1 MRSGPSGGRDVSGA
15 WRRALW
21 LVLALSLVP
30 AAFLVARR
38 VASEGGRVEVAIV
51 MDEQALADQAALLG
65 LTSLELGRRYQAL
78 GLTGIA
84 LYEDNIESL
93 VNKGYAAAMLGS
105 ELRSQAAARG
115 EAPPPIP
122 ADSTVVTPLLPGAL
136 DALIAKNTPDARP
149 FEHAGR
155 TWYLWLGD
163 VRQTL
168 PAGPDRA
175 ELELWQAAGFDIA
188 YRPRNAPYRLL
199 DPGADF
205 PEQARYLV
213 YAGTQVAGHPFGPD
227 EDGAQPVIDASQEFL
242 TAIIEGTPQDG
253 MSRVSGRVPTVRLLS
268 FNQDY
273 VDRRL
278 RPADIVDKYLLAV
291 SERNVRLLYLR
302 PWTTTELGDPVANTE
317 AMVSGLVGALEAEG
331 YRVGPLTTLDTTF
344 ETNRALRTLSAVGVL
359 AGLAL
364 LALAMPAPWGWLAS
378 LAVLALGVL
387 AAGLDWGALALA
399 AALVFPVLGL
409 LLWQRRVLD
418 LLPATLLSLAG
429 AALLVAVGSERATV
443 LAIQPFAGVGAT
455 LVVPPALFFAAC
467 ALRQRPLKHWVR
479 ATWDA
484 PVKVWHVAIASVA
497 VAAIAL
503 VLLRRGNDPVIGVS
517 QLELTFRQLLG
528 QYFARP
534 RFKEL
539 IGHPMAVLG
548 LGMAAWPAWLRWVL
562 LTGGVVAQASVLNS
576 FSHFHTPVL
585 VSLERTV
592 VALAIGLVVGLVAL
606 VVARWLT
613 RRVAAWL
620 DAPDGPAPASTLRP
634 VAGPGAGDAAAG
646 PDSRGSALGSDARDE
661 AVGRT

>member
-1 MRSGPSGGRDVSGA
+1 MRRV
-15 WRRALW
+15 LW
-21 LVLALSLVP
+21 FVVLLSLVP
-30 AAFLVARR
+30 AALLVARR
-38 VASEGGRVEVAIV
+38 IAAEGTRVDVAVV

-65 LTSLELGRRYQAL
+65 ISSFELAQRYRDL
-78 GLTGIA
+78 GLPGIA
-84 LYEDNIESL
+84 VYEDNIESL
-93 VNKGYAAAMLGS
+93 ANKGYVAVLMGY
-105 ELRSQAAARG
+105 ELRSQAVARG
-115 EAPPPIP
+115 EEPPAVP
-122 ADSTVVTPLLPGAL
+122 ADSTVVTALVPGAV
-136 DALIAKNTPDARP
+136 DALIAKNVPDAAP
-149 FEHAGR
+149 FEYAGR
-155 TWYLWLGD
+155 TWYWWPGD

-168 PAGPDRA
+168 PAGPDAA
-175 ELELWQAAGFDIA
+175 ELERWQAAGFDIA

-213 YAGTQVAGHPFGPD
+213 YAGTQVAGHPFGNE

-253 MSRVSGRVPTVRLLS
+253 MGRISSQVPTVRLLS

-273 VDRRL
+273 VNRRL
-278 RPADIVDKYLLAV
+278 RPADIVDKYMLAV

-317 AMVSGLVGALEAEG
+317 AMITGLVEALRSEG
-331 YRVGPLTTLDTTF
+331 YEPGPLTTLDTTF
-344 ETNRALRTLSAVGVL
+344 ETNRLLRTLAAVGVL

-364 LALAMPAPWGWLAS
+364 LALSMPAPWGWLAA

-387 AAGLDWGALALA
+387 AAGPDWGALALT

-409 LLWQRRVLD
+409 LLWQKRVLD
-418 LLPATLLSLAG
+418 LLPATLVSLAG

-467 ALRQRPLKHWVR
+467 ALRQRPLRDWVR
-479 ATWDA
+479 DSWDA
-484 PVKVWHVAIASVA
+484 SLKVWHLAIGLVA

-517 QLELTFRQLLG
+517 QLEMSFRALLG
-528 QYFARP
+528 EYFARP

-548 LGMAAWPAWLRWVL
+548 LGMSSWPAWLRWLL

-576 FSHFHTPVL
+576 FSHYHTPVL
-585 VSLERTV
+585 VSLERTLA
-592 VALAIGLVVGLVAL
+592 ALAIGLVVGLVAL
-606 VVARWLT
+606 VVARWVT
-613 RRVAAWL
+613 AWL
-620 DAPDGPAPASTLRP
+620 RRWLGAAPAKGR
-634 VAGPGAGDAAAG
+634 AG
-646 PDSRGSALGSDARDE
+646 
-661 AVGRT
+661 

>member
-1 MRSGPSGGRDVSGA
+1 MRRV
-15 WRRALW
+15 LW
-21 LVLALSLVP
+21 FVVLLSLVP
-30 AAFLVARR
+30 AALLVARR
-38 VASEGGRVEVAIV
+38 IAAEGTRVDVAVV

-65 LTSLELGRRYQAL
+65 ISSFELAQRYRDL
-78 GLTGIA
+78 GLPGIA
-84 LYEDNIESL
+84 VYEDNIESL
-93 VNKGYAAAMLGS
+93 ANKGYVAVLMGY
-105 ELRSQAAARG
+105 ELRSQAVARG
-115 EAPPPIP
+115 EEPPAVP
-122 ADSTVVTPLLPGAL
+122 ADSTVVTALVPGAV
-136 DALIAKNTPDARP
+136 DALIAKNVPDAAP
-149 FEHAGR
+149 FEYAGR
-155 TWYLWLGD
+155 TWYWWPGD

-168 PAGPDRA
+168 PAGPDAA
-175 ELELWQAAGFDIA
+175 ELERWQAAGFDIA

-213 YAGTQVAGHPFGPD
+213 YAGTQVAGHPFGNE

-253 MSRVSGRVPTVRLLS
+253 MGRISSQVPTVRLLS

-273 VDRRL
+273 VNRRL
-278 RPADIVDKYLLAV
+278 RPADIVDKYMLAV

-317 AMVSGLVGALEAEG
+317 AMITGLVEALRSEG
-331 YRVGPLTTLDTTF
+331 YEPGPLTTLDTTF
-344 ETNRALRTLSAVGVL
+344 ETNRLLRTLSAVGVL

-364 LALAMPAPWGWLAS
+364 LALSMPAPWGWLAA

-387 AAGLDWGALALA
+387 AAGPDWGALALT

-409 LLWQRRVLD
+409 LLWQKRVLD
-418 LLPATLLSLAG
+418 LLPATLVSLAG

-467 ALRQRPLKHWVR
+467 ALRQRPLRDWVR
-479 ATWDA
+479 DSWDA
-484 PVKVWHVAIASVA
+484 SLKVWHLAIGLVA

-517 QLELTFRQLLG
+517 QLEMSFRALLG
-528 QYFARP
+528 EYFARP

-548 LGMAAWPAWLRWVL
+548 LGMSSWPAWLRWLL

-576 FSHFHTPVL
+576 FSHYHTPVL
-585 VSLERTV
+585 VSLERTLA
-592 VALAIGLVVGLVAL
+592 ALAIGLVVGLVAL
-606 VVARWLT
+606 VVARWVT
-613 RRVAAWL
+613 AWL
-620 DAPDGPAPASTLRP
+620 RRWLGAAPAKGR
-634 VAGPGAGDAAAG
+634 AG
-646 PDSRGSALGSDARDE
+646 
-661 AVGRT
+661 

>member
-1 MRSGPSGGRDVSGA
+1 MRRV
-15 WRRALW
+15 LW
-21 LVLALSLVP
+21 FVVLLSLVP
-30 AAFLVARR
+30 AALLVARR
-38 VASEGGRVEVAIV
+38 IAAEGTRVDVAVV

-65 LTSLELGRRYQAL
+65 ISSFELAQRYRDL
-78 GLTGIA
+78 GLPGIA
-84 LYEDNIESL
+84 VYEDNIESL
-93 VNKGYAAAMLGS
+93 ANKGYVAVLMGY
-105 ELRSQAAARG
+105 ELRSQAVARG
-115 EAPPPIP
+115 EEPPAVP
-122 ADSTVVTPLLPGAL
+122 ADSTVVTALVPGAV
-136 DALIAKNTPDARP
+136 DALIAKNVPDAAP
-149 FEHAGR
+149 FEYAGR
-155 TWYLWLGD
+155 TWYWWPGD

-168 PAGPDRA
+168 PAGPDAA
-175 ELELWQAAGFDIA
+175 ELERWQAAGFDIA

-213 YAGTQVAGHPFGPD
+213 YAGTQVAGHPFGNE

-253 MSRVSGRVPTVRLLS
+253 MGRISSQVPTVRLLS

-273 VDRRL
+273 VNRRL
-278 RPADIVDKYLLAV
+278 RPADIVDKYMLAV

-317 AMVSGLVGALEAEG
+317 AMITGLVEALRSEG
-331 YRVGPLTTLDTTF
+331 YEPGPLTTLDTTF
-344 ETNRALRTLSAVGVL
+344 ETNRLLRTLSAVGVL

-364 LALAMPAPWGWLAS
+364 LALSMPAPWGWLAA

-387 AAGLDWGALALA
+387 AAGPDWGALALT

-409 LLWQRRVLD
+409 LLWQKRVLD
-418 LLPATLLSLAG
+418 LLPATLVSLAG

-467 ALRQRPLKHWVR
+467 ALRQRPLRDWVR
-479 ATWDA
+479 DSWDA
-484 PVKVWHVAIASVA
+484 SLKVWHLAIGLVA
-497 VAAIAL
+497 VAAITL

-517 QLELTFRQLLG
+517 QLEMSFRALLG
-528 QYFARP
+528 EYFARP

-548 LGMAAWPAWLRWVL
+548 LGMSSWPAWLRWLL

-576 FSHFHTPVL
+576 FSHYHTPVL
-585 VSLERTV
+585 VSLERTLA
-592 VALAIGLVVGLVAL
+592 ALAIGLVVGLVAL
-606 VVARWLT
+606 VVARWVT
-613 RRVAAWL
+613 AWL
-620 DAPDGPAPASTLRP
+620 RRWLGAAPAKGR
-634 VAGPGAGDAAAG
+634 AG
-646 PDSRGSALGSDARDE
+646 
-661 AVGRT
+661 

>member
-1 MRSGPSGGRDVSGA
+1 MTPA
-15 WRRALW
+15 TLRRALW
-21 LVLALSLVP
+21 AVLALSLVP
-30 AAFLVARR
+30 AFALVARR
-38 VASEGGRVEVAIV
+38 VASEGGRVEVAMV
-51 MDEQALADQAALLG
+51 MDEQALADQGALIG
-65 LTSLELGRRYQAL
+65 VSSFELAQRYRDL

-84 LYEDNIESL
+84 LYEDNLESL
-93 VNKGYAAAMLGS
+93 ANKGYVAVLMGY

-115 EAPPPIP
+115 EEPPPVP
-122 ADSTVVTPLLPGAL
+122 ADATVVAALVPGAL
-136 DALIAKNTPDARP
+136 DGLIAKNVPDAAP
-149 FEHAGR
+149 FEYAGR
-155 TWYLWLGD
+155 TWYWWPGD

-168 PAGPDRA
+168 PAGPDLA
-175 ELELWQAAGFDIA
+175 ELERWEAAGFDIA

-205 PEQARYLV
+205 PSQARYLV

-227 EDGAQPVIDASQEFL
+227 EDGARPVVEASQEFL

-253 MSRVSGRVPTVRLLS
+253 MGRVSGQVPTVRLLS

-273 VDRRL
+273 VNRRL
-278 RPADIVDKYLLAV
+278 RPADIVDKYMLAV

-302 PWTTTELGDPVANTE
+302 PWTTTELGDPIENTE
-317 AMVSGLVGALEAEG
+317 AMVRGLTGALAAEG
-331 YRVGPLTTLDTTF
+331 YRAGPLTTLDTAF
-344 ETNRALRTLSAVGVL
+344 ETNRVLRTLAALGVV
-359 AGLAL
+359 AGLVL
-364 LALAMPAPWGWLAS
+364 LALVVPAPWGWLA
-378 LAVLALGVL
+378 AAGVLALGVL

-418 LLPATLLSLAG
+418 LLPATLVSLAG

-467 ALRQRPLKHWVR
+467 ALRRRPLKHWVR
-479 ATWDA
+479 ESWDA
-484 PVKVWHVAIASVA
+484 SVKVWHVAIAAVA
-497 VAAIAL
+497 LAAIAL

-517 QLELTFRQLLG
+517 QLELSFRALLG
-528 QYFARP
+528 EYFARP

-548 LGMAAWPAWLRWVL
+548 LGMAAWPAWLRWLL

-613 RRVAAWL
+613 RGLSAWL
-620 DAPDGPAPASTLRP
+620 AAPDEAPAARAGTGGPAPRGAATP
-634 VAGPGAGDAAAG
+634 GGAEGP
-646 PDSRGSALGSDARDE
+646 LG
-661 AVGRT
+661 

>member
-1 MRSGPSGGRDVSGA
+1 MRRV
-15 WRRALW
+15 LW
-21 LVLALSLVP
+21 FLVLLSLVP
-30 AAFLVARR
+30 AALLVARR
-38 VASEGGRVEVAIV
+38 IAAEGTRVDVAVV

-65 LTSLELGRRYQAL
+65 ISSFELAQRYRDL
-78 GLTGIA
+78 GLPGIA
-84 LYEDNIESL
+84 VYEDNIESL
-93 VNKGYAAAMLGS
+93 ANKGYVAVLMGY
-105 ELRSQAAARG
+105 ELRSQAVARG
-115 EAPPPIP
+115 EEPPAVP
-122 ADSTVVTPLLPGAL
+122 ADSTVVTALVPGAV
-136 DALIAKNTPDARP
+136 DALIAKNVPDAAP
-149 FEHAGR
+149 FEYAGR
-155 TWYLWLGD
+155 TWYWWPGD

-168 PAGPDRA
+168 PAGPDAA
-175 ELELWQAAGFDIA
+175 ELERWQAAGFDIA

-213 YAGTQVAGHPFGPD
+213 YAGTQVAGHPFGNE

-253 MSRVSGRVPTVRLLS
+253 MGRISSQVPTVRLLS

-273 VDRRL
+273 VNRRL
-278 RPADIVDKYLLAV
+278 RPADIVDKYMLAV

-317 AMVSGLVGALEAEG
+317 AMITGLVEALRSEG
-331 YRVGPLTTLDTTF
+331 YEPGPLTTLDTTF
-344 ETNRALRTLSAVGVL
+344 ETNRLLRTLSAVGVL

-364 LALAMPAPWGWLAS
+364 LALSMPAPWGWLAA

-387 AAGLDWGALALA
+387 AAGPDWGALALT

-409 LLWQRRVLD
+409 LLWQKRVLD
-418 LLPATLLSLAG
+418 LLPATLVSLAG

-467 ALRQRPLKHWVR
+467 ALRQRPLRDWVR
-479 ATWDA
+479 DSWDA
-484 PVKVWHVAIASVA
+484 SLKVWHLAIGLVA

-517 QLELTFRQLLG
+517 QLEMSFRALLG
-528 QYFARP
+528 EYFARP

-548 LGMAAWPAWLRWVL
+548 LGMSSWPAWLRWLL

-576 FSHFHTPVL
+576 FSHYHTPVL
-585 VSLERTV
+585 VSLERTLA
-592 VALAIGLVVGLVAL
+592 ALAIGLVVGLVAL
-606 VVARWLT
+606 VVARWVT
-613 RRVAAWL
+613 AWL
-620 DAPDGPAPASTLRP
+620 RRWLGAAPAKGR
-634 VAGPGAGDAAAG
+634 AG
-646 PDSRGSALGSDARDE
+646 
-661 AVGRT
+661 